1 MAGKTQFTKCIIM
14 PGPVARQ
21 DWNTQNN
28 LIENALKGIRKHQS
42 MWNVPVFAGEFRVF
56 DFYGLWEKF
65 KKINLGNGTF
75 VLQAMVNQMY
85 VWVTPLF

>member
-1 MAGKTQFTKCIIM
+1 VC
-14 PGPVARQ
+14 
-21 DWNTQNN
+21 
-28 LIENALKGIRKHQS
+28 LRKHHLES
-42 MWNVPVFAGEFRVF
+42 IGRAFGLWLEKRNFRVF

-75 VLQAMVNQMY
+75 VLQAMANQMY